1 MSTLRDLQQQDQP
14 VPIDHQY
21 KYSNRHTAS
30 AIHFAVKNWTKQ
42 RKKITSATKK
52 RAATYSGEYVVRG
65 ALDVAYVGVLGDL
78 DLDGA
83 DVDVAAKSPE
93 VWLVHAVD
101 AL

>member
-1 MSTLRDLQQQDQP
+1 MLGQFGQTAALRQP
-14 VPIDHQY
+14 ETC
-21 KYSNRHTAS
+21 K
-30 AIHFAVKNWTKQ
+30 TKQ
-42 RKKITSATKK
+42 GKFRANGKLLQTFQRTQCFTCLFCGKTKA
-52 RAATYSGEYVVRG
+52 AATYSGEYVVRG